1 MAQFFPALAHTDTM
15 GFFDENNHRRLMS
28 VRGLL
33 PESIAAN
40 FLISLSFDES
50 IHYAPE
56 IDLGDSNV
64 SPRLTMPEIKTVFVD
79 CGAFHYV
86 GEDSPK
92 FKKGGYVTSKTA
104 FDEYMQRHVGKNPN
118 INYLLCSPDHIISPE
133 SSDDEFEEGRTSFYN
148 RQRVFSK
155 G

>member
-50 IHYAPE
+50 IHYVPE

-64 SPRLTMPEIKTVFVD
+64 SFRLTRPDIKTVFVD
-79 CGAFHYV
+79 CGAFHDVAMNQALNATIPLRGVYV
-86 GEDSPK
+86 
-92 FKKGGYVTSKTA
+92 
-104 FDEYMQRHVGKNPN
+104 
-118 INYLLCSPDHIISPE
+118 
-133 SSDDEFEEGRTSFYN
+133 
-148 RQRVFSK
+148 
-155 G
+155 